1 MARQT
6 TISGTVVAGGTARPD
21 VADRPPSATTTAQ
34 AIDAAPAGGP
44 PHRVPGSWTSR
55 VLDLALAVPVLV
67 LASPVILGVALL
79 IRLRMGS
86 PVLFHQERAGR
97 GGQVFELVK
106 FRTMR
111 AAAAGEDGPDSD
123 GDRLTRLGRALRSMS
138 LDELPTLVNV
148 VRGDMGLVGPRP
160 LPVRYLPRYSAE
172 HARRHAVRPGITGWA
187 QANGR
192 NALSWDDQLDMDVWY
207 VDHKSLRLDLR
218 ILRDTVARV
227 LRRDGISANGH
238 ATRPEFPGS
247 AATNGEVVGAEAGS
261 PS

>member
-6 TISGTVVAGGTARPD
+6 TTAGIVAADRAARDD
-21 VADRPPSATTTAQ
+21 VADGAPRDTTTAH
-34 AIDAAPAGGP
+34 AIGAAPGGGP
-44 PHRVPGSWTSR
+44 PHRVLGSWASR
-55 VLDLALAVPVLV
+55 VLDLALAVPVLL
-67 LASPVILGVALL
+67 LASPAILGLALL

-86 PVLFHQERAGR
+86 PVLFHQQRAGR
-97 GGQVFELVK
+97 GGRVFELVK

-111 AAAAGEDGPDSD
+111 AAAPGEDGPDSD
-123 GDRLTRLGRALRSMS
+123 GERLTRLGQALRSMS
-138 LDELPTLVNV
+138 LDELPTLLNV

-160 LPVRYLPRYSAE
+160 LPVRYLPRYSAA
-172 HARRHAVRPGITGWA
+172 HARRHDVRPGITGWA

-207 VDHKSLRLDLR
+207 VDHKSLHLDLR

-227 LRRDGISANGH
+227 LRREGISANGH
-238 ATRPEFPGS
+238 PTRPEFPGS
-247 AATNGEVVGAEAGS
+247 GATNVEVVGAEAGS

>member
-6 TISGTVVAGGTARPD
+6 TIAGTVAADGTARPHG
-21 VADRPPSATTTAQ
+21 ADGGPSDTTTAH
-34 AIDAAPAGGP
+34 AIGATGGASP
-44 PHRVPGSWTSR
+44 RRVRGSCTSR
-55 VLDLALAVPVLV
+55 VLDLTLAVPVLV
-67 LASPVILGVALL
+67 LASPVILGLALL

-86 PVLFHQERAGR
+86 PVLFRQDRAGR

-111 AAAAGEDGPDSD
+111 AAPPGEDGPDSD
-123 GDRLTRLGRALRSMS
+123 RDRLTRLGRALRSMS
-138 LDELPTLVNV
+138 LDELPTLLNV
-148 VRGDMGLVGPRP
+148 VRGDMSLVGPRP

-192 NALSWDDQLDMDVWY
+192 NSLSWDEQLDMDIWY

-247 AATNGEVVGAEAGS
+247 GAANVEVVGAEAGS